1 MQETAIINIQEAD
14 KTRLELILAFQDF
27 VANSATFNKESL
39 KRARNAL
46 RKVNKLSKNYKDNTV
61 VFKKM
66 KATDVYQLSKQYKQ
80 QKTTL

>member
-1 MQETAIINIQEAD
+1 MQDTAIINIQEAD
-14 KTRLELILAFQDF
+14 KTRLELIMAFQDF

-46 RKVNKLSKNYKDNTV
+46 RKVNKLSKNYKENTII
-61 VFKKM
+61 FKKM
-66 KATDVYQLSKQYKQ
+66 KATEVNLLSKQYKQ